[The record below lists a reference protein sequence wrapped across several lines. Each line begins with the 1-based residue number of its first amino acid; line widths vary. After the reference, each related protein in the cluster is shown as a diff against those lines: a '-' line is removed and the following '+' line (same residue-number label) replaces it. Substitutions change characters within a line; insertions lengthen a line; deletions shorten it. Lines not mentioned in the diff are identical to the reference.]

1 MVKIGNVEIRGP
13 LTLAPMA
20 GVTDAPFR
28 ALCRAHG
35 AALTCTEMVSAKALV
50 YHDEKTKQLLWS
62 PPDEHP
68 AAAQI
73 FGHEPEVMA
82 EAAPM
87 ALAYSGADILDI
99 NMGCP
104 VGKVIRSG
112 DGSALMRD
120 PELAGRVIEAVV
132 KAVDVPVTVKFRKGW
147 DGGNVNA
154 VAFAQMCQQA
164 GAAAVAVHGR
174 TRVQMYAGRADWDII
189 RDVKRAVTIPVIA
202 NGDIFSGADAAHI
215 LRYTSADLAMIGR
228 GSFGDPW
235 LFARGNAAIAG
246 EPEPPLP
253 PLRERIEAA
262 LHQIEFAAEIKGE
275 RLACLEARK
284 CLQAGGRARGDA
296 RRPAAHHARH
306 PARLAGLTAE
316 RQGTMDRDEE
326 RRIIAQVC
334 AGDTNAFEALVV
346 AYQKQVY
353 NLALRT
359 VGNEEDA
366 ADMTQ
371 EVFLRAYRAL
381 GTFRGESKFSVWLYR
396 LTTNVC
402 IDFLRSRRRHPTVS
416 LTASEDDDEQPQFDL
431 PADERTS
438 PEQQLTRSE
447 MRRAVARGLD
457 SLPDDARKILILR
470 ELNGLSYAEIGKV
483 LHLEAGTVK
492 SRLFRARRKLCD
504 FLLADG
510 NLPDQYASK
519 QTKGGADR

>member
-1 MVKIGNVEIRGP
+1 
-13 LTLAPMA
+13 
-20 GVTDAPFR
+20 
-28 ALCRAHG
+28 
-35 AALTCTEMVSAKALV
+35 
-50 YHDEKTKQLLWS
+50 
-62 PPDEHP
+62 
-68 AAAQI
+68 
-73 FGHEPEVMA
+73 
-82 EAAPM
+82 
-87 ALAYSGADILDI
+87 
-99 NMGCP
+99 
-104 VGKVIRSG
+104 
-112 DGSALMRD
+112 
-120 PELAGRVIEAVV
+120 
-132 KAVDVPVTVKFRKGW
+132 
-147 DGGNVNA
+147 
-154 VAFAQMCQQA
+154 
-164 GAAAVAVHGR
+164 
-174 TRVQMYAGRADWDII
+174 
-189 RDVKRAVTIPVIA
+189 
-202 NGDIFSGADAAHI
+202 
-215 LRYTSADLAMIGR
+215 
-228 GSFGDPW
+228 
-235 LFARGNAAIAG
+235 
-246 EPEPPLP
+246 
-253 PLRERIEAA
+253 
-262 LHQIEFAAEIKGE
+262 
-275 RLACLEARK
+275 
-284 CLQAGGRARGDA
+284 
-296 RRPAAHHARH
+296 
-306 PARLAGLTAE
+306 
-316 RQGTMDRDEE
+316 MDRDEE

-371 EVFLRAYRAL
+371 EVFLRAYWAL

-431 PADERTS
+431 PSDERTS

-447 MRRAVARGLD
+447 MRRAVSRGLD